1 MNTVVISQYGGPEVL
16 KLEEV
21 PTPQPGLHEILVR
34 VVASAL
40 NRADILQREG
50 KYPPPPGAT
59 AMIPGME
66 FAGEVVSY
74 APTSARQDSGSPDV
88 SSGRYGAPKW
98 KPGQRVFGLVAAAA
112 HAEFLV
118 THQDAVAEIPANLS
132 WSEAAAIP
140 EAYITAH
147 DALWRQAALRAG
159 ESVLIHAVGSG
170 VGLAAVELV
179 RAKGAIPY
187 GTSRTADK
195 LDRARKLGMEDG
207 VAVGNDLRAMVERV
221 KQWTHGRGVD
231 VVLDLTGGPYVGA
244 SIEASALKARLML
257 VGTVAGAKAEIP
269 LGMVLSKRLKLIG
282 TVMRTRSLEEKIEA
296 TRAFADEVV
305 PLFAAGKLHPVIDSE
320 FPLSEIQAAHR
331 KMQSNETFGKVV
343 LRVAESKD

>member
-1 MNTVVISQYGGPEVL
+1 MNAVVISQYGGPEVL
-16 KLEEV
+16 RLEEV
-21 PTPQPGLHEILVR
+21 PTPQPGPHEILVR

-50 KYPPPPGAT
+50 KYPPPPGAHT
-59 AMIPGME
+59 MIPGME
-66 FAGEVVSY
+66 FAGEV
-74 APTSARQDSGSPDV
+74 SALGSETK
-88 SSGRYGAPKW
+88 KW
-98 KPGQRVFGLVAAAA
+98 KPGQRVFGLVAAGA

-118 THQDAVAEIPANLS
+118 THQEAVAEIPSHMS

-170 VGLAAVELV
+170 VGLAAVDLV

-195 LDRARKLGMEDG
+195 LERACKLGMEDG
-207 VAVGNDLRAMVERV
+207 IAVGNDLRAMVERV

-257 VGTVAGAKAEIP
+257 VVTVAGGKAEIP
-269 LGMVLSKRLKLIG
+269 LGIVLSKRLKLIG
-282 TVMRTRSLEEKIEA
+282 TVMRSRSLEEKIEA
-296 TRAFADEVV
+296 TRAFANEVV
-305 PLFAAGKLHPVIDSE
+305 PLFAAGKLRPVIDSE

-331 KMQSNETFGKVV
+331 KMGSNETFGKIV
-343 LRVAESKD
+343 LRMRDSRN